1 MVDALSDDRSRTF
14 HIVEQFY
21 YQRWRKQ
28 ASQSQLQQMDQLVEN
43 GQIEFLMGG
52 LVMQV
57 FFFSKKLFYY
67 FIL

>member
-1 MVDALSDDRSRTF
+1 MVDALSSDQSRTF

-28 ASQSQLQQMDQLVEN
+28 ASQTQLQQMDQLVEN

-57 FFFSKKLFYY
+57 GIFF
-67 FIL
+67 